1 MADAPA
7 PVAWDA
13 LLGSIADL
21 TRLGPSEAL
30 TEALATLERS
40 IQRTGE
46 RLGTDPRAAL
56 ELAGARER
64 ITAASAALAQ
74 EQARVGRDLVE
85 VQQQWQAHTRY
96 VPAGA
101 GTTLVDRLG

>member
-1 MADAPA
+1 MAEALP

-13 LLGSIADL
+13 LLASIADL
-21 TRLGPSEAL
+21 TRLGPSDAL
-30 TEALATLERS
+30 TEALATLERT

-46 RLGTDPRAAL
+46 RLGTDPDAAL
-56 ELAGARER
+56 ELADARER
-64 ITAASAALAQ
+64 IAAASAALAQ

-85 VQQQWQAHTRY
+85 VQQQWQAQARY

-101 GTTLVDRLG
+101 GATLVDRLG